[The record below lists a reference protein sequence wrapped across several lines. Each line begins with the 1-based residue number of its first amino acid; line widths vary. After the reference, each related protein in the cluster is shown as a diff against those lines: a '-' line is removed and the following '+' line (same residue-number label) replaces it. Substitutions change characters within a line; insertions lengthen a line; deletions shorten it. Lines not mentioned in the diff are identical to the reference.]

1 MKILQVNIF
10 YLLVVVCLSSCTQK
24 IYVVRHAEKEIGGID
39 PNLSPIGYDRSD
51 ALKNVLMN
59 KKIKQIFSTNTKR
72 TMQTATP
79 LSNALNIPINKYEP
93 VPDKKFVDSIQS
105 TKKNTLFVGHSN
117 TVDDIING
125 FLGEKKMKDLKDQT
139 YNRLFIITVKGK
151 NKTFEEKNYG
161 N

>member
-1 MKILQVNIF
+1 MKIIRNSFISLYI
-10 YLLVVVCLSSCTQK
+10 LLTISSCSQK

-39 PNLSPIGYDRSD
+39 PNLSPIGHDRSD
-51 ALKNVLMN
+51 ALKTVLLD

-125 FLGEKKMKDLKDQT
+125 FLGEKKMKDLEDQT

-151 NKTFEEKNYG
+151 KKTFEEKSYG

>member
-1 MKILQVNIF
+1 MKILRINIF
-10 YLLVVVCLSSCTQK
+10 SLLIITCLSSCTQK

-39 PNLSPIGYDRSD
+39 PNLSPIGYDRAD
-51 ALKNVLMN
+51 ALKNVLMD

-72 TMQTATP
+72 TIQTAAP
-79 LSNALNIPINKYEP
+79 LSNALNITVNKYEP
-93 VPDKKFVDSIQS
+93 VPDKKFLDSIQS
-105 TKKNTLFVGHSN
+105 TKKNTLIVGHSN

-125 FLGEKKMKDLKDQT
+125 FTGEKKMKDLEDQT

-151 NKTFEEKNYG
+151 KKTFEEKSYG